1 MSFKKLIRKSQP
13 TRKVRTKRV
22 AKRIPQKNW
31 HPSNYLLESNTKLG
45 LPGCEEDTRAYA
57 SPV

>member
-45 LPGCEEDTRAYA
+45 LPGCEEDTRGKKA
-57 SPV
+57 